1 MVYDEPFWSK
11 NLSAIQALWTSDEN
25 EKKLFDRLDNFNE
38 KNWYENI
45 CYIEAVNDQ
54 RNVLS
59 LWISGCE
66 FFETFD
72 DKKIGQ
78 DCTNLLKKLL
88 GKDDIPL
95 PKSVIK
101 STWYSNKFFRG
112 SYSFLPLGSDPSDL
126 INIAEP
132 IQISQVNILTLFI
145 N

>member
-1 MVYDEPFWSK
+1 MVYDKPFWSK
-11 NLSAIQALWTSDEN
+11 NLGAIQVLWTPDEN
-25 EKKLFDRLDNFNE
+25 EENLFNRLDNFNE

-54 RNVLS
+54 YNVLS
-59 LWISGCE
+59 VWISGCE
-66 FFETFD
+66 FFETFS

-88 GKDDIPL
+88 AKDDIPM
-95 PKSVIK
+95 PKSIIK

-132 IQISQVNILTLFI
+132 ITITQVNSIF
-145 N
+145 